1 MTPGQE
7 KLYQMFLA
15 AMQVFEI
22 QGNMIGAREALQVL
36 DYLNDV
42 ITEQII
48 ELEHRPLW
56 TPKDPA

>member
-7 KLYQMFLA
+7 KLYRMLLA
-15 AMQVFEI
+15 AIQVFEI
-22 QGNMIGAREALQVL
+22 QGYVIGAREALQVL

-56 TPKDPA
+56 IPKDPA

>member
-7 KLYQMFLA
+7 KLYRMFLA

-22 QGNMIGAREALQVL
+22 QGNVIGAREALQVL

-56 TPKDPA
+56 APKDPA